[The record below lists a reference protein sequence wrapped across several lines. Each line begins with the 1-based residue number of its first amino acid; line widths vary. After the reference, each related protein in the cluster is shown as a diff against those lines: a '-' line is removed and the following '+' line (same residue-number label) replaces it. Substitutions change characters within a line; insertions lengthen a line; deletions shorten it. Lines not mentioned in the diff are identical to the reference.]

1 MGERRSRACC
11 TEHTGRRGGRGGGEL
26 AVRHGCCRRS
36 LGAPL
41 CAVLGEAGVHTAGRP
56 LHVGGGWRTEE
67 GEGFGGGGR
76 ARKRAAG
83 TGRRSA
89 PAFTDHALRGPF
101 AVPLAAMVSAAWTVP
116 SRPPPPPATVAG
128 DGGLGPLTRSPG
140 GSYPPPR
147 PPVAPLVVGVL
158 PVQALLPVVLAKSSF
173 HPTRYRVRPPRGARL
188 EASSKRRRP
197 VRTPSTEPR
206 RGDPLPSSSTPWPP
220 PAPLT
225 ISPLC
230 PTLWPA
236 PVA

>member
-1 MGERRSRACC
+1 M
-11 TEHTGRRGGRGGGEL
+11 
-26 AVRHGCCRRS
+26 RHGCCRRS

-56 LHVGGGWRTEE
+56 LHVGGGWRTKE

-76 ARKRAAG
+76 SRKRAAG

-89 PAFTDHALRGPF
+89 PAFKDYALRGPF

-128 DGGLGPLTRSPG
+128 DGGQGPLTRSPG

-147 PPVAPLVVGVL
+147 PPVAPLVVGV
-158 PVQALLPVVLAKSSF
+158 PPGASSAASRVGQVLLP
-173 HPTRYRVRPPRGARL
+173 PRPLWGRAATWRGTPRL

-197 VRTPSTEPR
+197 VRSPSTESR

-220 PAPLT
+220 PAPLSL
-225 ISPLC
+225 SPLC
-230 PTLWPA
+230 PTWWAAL
-236 PVA
+236 VA